1 MKVIRNLTTLKKM
14 TEQDNC
20 YVDASPR
27 ERVSFIWELTAEL
40 WSLKDKQPAEQRLQ
54 RNVTNLI
61 KNKESTGREK
71 DELDAKYLRENND
84 A

>member
-1 MKVIRNLTTLKKM
+1 MKVIRNHTTLKKM
-14 TEQDNC
+14 TKQDDC

-40 WSLKDKQPAEQRLQ
+40 WSLKDKQHAEQRLQ

-71 DELDAKYLRENND
+71 DQLDAKYLRENND

>member
-1 MKVIRNLTTLKKM
+1 MKVMRNHTTLKKM
-14 TEQDNC
+14 TKQDDC
-20 YVDASPR
+20 YVDASPQK
-27 ERVSFIWELTAEL
+27 RVSFIWELTAEL
-40 WSLKDKQPAEQRLQ
+40 WSLKDKQYVEQRLQ

-71 DELDAKYLRENND
+71 DQLDAKYLRGNHD

>member
-1 MKVIRNLTTLKKM
+1 M
-14 TEQDNC
+14 TKHDDC
-20 YVDASPR
+20 YVDASPQ
-27 ERVSFIWELTAEL
+27 ERISFIWQLTAEL
-40 WSLKDKQPAEQRLQ
+40 WSLKDKDSVERRLQ

-71 DELDAKYLRENND
+71 DKLEAKYLRGNSD

>member
-1 MKVIRNLTTLKKM
+1 M

-27 ERVSFIWELTAEL
+27 ERIAFIWELTAEL
-40 WSLKDKQPAEQRLQ
+40 WSLKDKRHVEQRLQ

-61 KNKESTGREK
+61 KQQG
-71 DELDAKYLRENND
+71 
-84 A
+84 

>member
-1 MKVIRNLTTLKKM
+1 MKVIRNHTTLKKM
-14 TEQDNC
+14 TKQDDC
-20 YVDASPR
+20 YVDAPPQ
-27 ERVSFIWELTAEL
+27 ERISLIWELTAEL
-40 WSLKDKQPAEQRLQ
+40 WSLKGKQHVEQRLQ

-71 DELDAKYLRENND
+71 DQLDAKYLRENHG

>member
-20 YVDASPR
+20 YVDASPQ
-27 ERVSFIWELTAEL
+27 ERIAFIWELTAEL
-40 WSLKDKQPAEQRLQ
+40 WSLKDKQHVEQRLQ

-61 KNKESTGREK
+61 KQQG
-71 DELDAKYLRENND
+71 
-84 A
+84 

>member
-1 MKVIRNLTTLKKM
+1 MKVIRNHTTLKKM
-14 TEQDNC
+14 TKQDDC

-27 ERVSFIWELTAEL
+27 ERVNFIWELTAEL
-40 WSLKDKQPAEQRLQ
+40 WSLKDKQHVKQRLQ
-54 RNVTNLI
+54 RNVTTLI

-71 DELDAKYLRENND
+71 DQLDVKYLRENHG